1 MVTPQQG
8 DIWWT
13 EVEERRRPVLI
24 VSRSEAAGRLNRLI
38 VAPITRTVRGIPTE
52 IPLDES
58 SGLSV
63 ECAAAFDNLTPQP
76 IVMLT
81 ERIGTL
87 PHARDQICAALGAL
101 ADC

>member
-1 MVTPQQG
+1 VTPQQG

-13 EVEERRRPVLI
+13 EVDDKRRPVLI

-52 IPLDES
+52 IALDES
-58 SGLSV
+58 SGLNV
-63 ECAAAFDNLTPQP
+63 TCAATFDNLTPQP
-76 IVMLT
+76 IGMLA
-81 ERIGTL
+81 ERIGRL